1 MLERAIEKINKNG
14 VVLNMDSANGMVRVP
29 IYQIRFVEVFGNYV
43 TIHANDEVVVKMTL
57 TRLKNY
63 LMSVSIELDVL

>member
-43 TIHANDEVVVKMTL
+43 TIHAND
-57 TRLKNY
+57 
-63 LMSVSIELDVL
+63 